1 MRCLF
6 TAVGSVCA
14 QPAPV
19 AWSSSSHSLNP
30 IANNRARNNI
40 KRSQGG
46 KPCNRLLYSRFQK
59 FPWQAGGD
67 AGSGQCSFA
76 QVLRNSLSEHRR
88 CPATRYSAETE
99 KAKRLFAI
107 GFSEGED
114 ELQATGAGCAHTDP
128 TAVNK
133 HRIFYDGK
141 SEPGTAKLS

>member
-19 AWSSSSHSLNP
+19 AWSSSSPSLNP

-46 KPCNRLLYSRFQK
+46 KPCDRLLYSRFQK

-88 CPATRYSAETE
+88 CPATRHSAETE
-99 KAKRLFAI
+99 R
-107 GFSEGED
+107 
-114 ELQATGAGCAHTDP
+114 ATNLIKIYAVGTDQSAWMPAAVSAHSLRYF
-128 TAVNK
+128 VI
-133 HRIFYDGK
+133 R
-141 SEPGTAKLS
+141 SPGTADVRLRDVL